1 MTSLCVT
8 LLLHMGHKFSINFGH
23 IQPHPVRHCSFI
35 WDTIPPFS
43 FGPIWPQPP
52 CPMHYTSPCSWP
64 LNVSLTHFFLSI
76 AHCPLSIP
84 LSIVYF
90 LAIFLSIAHCPLS
103 IPLSIVYFLA
113 IFLSIAHYPLSIP
126 LSIVYFLVKKMLH
139 TATEYMPI
147 LNLTIAHFLHSWPHP
162 PCPMQYIKSAPYTRR
177 PFFLTCLLHM
187 GHDFFFIWLG
197 SLKWD
202 MTLSYAS
209 WFRWHG

>member
-8 LLLHMGHKFSINFGH
+8 LLLHMGHKVSINFGH

-64 LNVSLTHFFLSI
+64 LNVSLTHF
-76 AHCPLSIP
+76 
-84 LSIVYF
+84 
-90 LAIFLSIAHCPLS
+90 FLSIAHCPLS